1 MTQIDCYHNQPD
13 RLTQAVRLAT
23 LAWQRRKPITFFI
36 PDPARAEAFDKAL
49 WSSDPLSFI
58 PHCHS
63 NSAEA
68 NRTLIIITDNLD
80 AVSQDELLVN
90 LGDDVP
96 PGFARYQRL
105 FEIVSRHDTDKATA
119 RERMAFYKDRG
130 YPITYRKSH

>member
-1 MTQIDCYHNQPD
+1 LTQIDCYHDQPD

-68 NRTLIIITDNLD
+68 DRTLIIITDNLD

>member
-1 MTQIDCYHNQPD
+1 MTQIDCYHDQPD

-23 LAWQRRKPITFFI
+23 LAWERRKPITFFI

-68 NRTLIIITDNLD
+68 DRTLIIITDNLD

>member
-68 NRTLIIITDNLD
+68 DRTLIIITDNLD

>member
-1 MTQIDCYHNQPD
+1 MTQIDCYHDQPD

-23 LAWQRRKPITFFI
+23 LAWQRRKPLTFFI

-68 NRTLIIITDNLD
+68 DRTLIIITDNLD

-90 LGDDVP
+90 LGDDIP

>member
-1 MTQIDCYHNQPD
+1 MTQIDCYHDQPD

-23 LAWQRRKPITFFI
+23 LAWERRKPITFFI

-68 NRTLIIITDNLD
+68 DRTLIIITDNLD

-90 LGDDVP
+90 LADDVP

-130 YPITYRKSH
+130 YPITYRKSN

>member
-1 MTQIDCYHNQPD
+1 VTQIDCYHDQPD

-68 NRTLIIITDNLD
+68 DRTLIIITDNLD

>member
-1 MTQIDCYHNQPD
+1 MTQIDCYHDQPD

-68 NRTLIIITDNLD
+68 DRMLIIITDNLD

>member
-1 MTQIDCYHNQPD
+1 LTQIDCYHDQPD

-23 LAWQRRKPITFFI
+23 LAWERRKPITFFI

-68 NRTLIIITDNLD
+68 DRTLIIITDNLD

>member
-1 MTQIDCYHNQPD
+1 MTQIDCYHDQPD

-68 NRTLIIITDNLD
+68 DRTLIIITDNLD

>member
-68 NRTLIIITDNLD
+68 DRTLIIITDNLD

-90 LGDDVP
+90 LGDDIP

>member
-1 MTQIDCYHNQPD
+1 
-13 RLTQAVRLAT
+13 LAT

-68 NRTLIIITDNLD
+68 DRTLIIITDNLD